1 MLTKMKIALVLC
13 GSLICGVAAAQP
25 AGAGKVDRKAER
37 AQHKAEHEAKKA
49 EMLKTFDTNK
59 NGQLDDNEKTAM
71 FEAKTLERFKKLDTD
86 GNGVLSLAEFKA
98 GKKDHMGKR
107 HARGGKGMGRGFH
120 RGGPRG
126 QGQNGQGQQ

>member
-13 GSLICGVAAAQP
+13 GSLLCGVAAAQP
-25 AGAGKVDRKAER
+25 AGAGKADRKA
-37 AQHKAEHEAKKA
+37 QHEAKKA

-59 NGQLDDNEKTAM
+59 NGKLDDNEKTAM

-98 GKKDHMGKR
+98 GKQNHMGKGKR
-107 HARGGKGMGRGFH
+107 HARGGKGMGRGH
-120 RGGPRG
+120 RGGFRG
-126 QGQNGQGQQ
+126 QGRQGVK